1 MRIKLFFIGLLLFIF
16 HSAEAQLKLGIK
28 VGLSSS
34 TIKTD
39 QLDVTNLQSFKD
51 LGINVKNAT
60 YGPHFGVFFRYN
72 FDKFHIQPEILL
84 NTNKIDYSLK
94 DLTKPNSIDSLKT
107 DKLQYLDIPILVGY
121 DFGLLRVHGGPVAH
135 VLLAHTTN
143 LTDIQGYKED
153 FSKLTL
159 GYQVGVGLDVWKLNI
174 DLRYEGNFTKYGD
187 HFTFVGKDFKFSQ
200 APGRVMASVG
210 FMF

>member
-1 MRIKLFFIGLLLFIF
+1 MKIKLFFICSMLCFI
-16 HSAEAQLKLGIK
+16 HAAQAQLKLGVK
-28 VGLSSS
+28 VGISSS

-39 QLDVTNLQSFKD
+39 QLDITNLQSFND

-60 YGPHFGVFFRYN
+60 YGPHFGVIFRYN
-72 FDKFHIQPEILL
+72 FDKLHIQPEILL

-94 DLTKPNSIDSLKT
+94 DLTKPNSIDSIRT
-107 DKLQYLDIPILVGY
+107 DKMQFLDIPILLGY
-121 DFGLLRVHGGPVAH
+121 DFGLIRIHGGPVAH
-135 VLLAHTTN
+135 ILLAHTTT

-159 GYQVGVGLDVWKLNI
+159 GYQAGVGLDLWKLNL
-174 DLRYEGNFTKYGD
+174 DLRYEGNFTKFGD
-187 HFTFVGKDFKFSQ
+187 HFTFVGKEYKFSQ
-200 APGRVMASVG
+200 APGRVMLSLG